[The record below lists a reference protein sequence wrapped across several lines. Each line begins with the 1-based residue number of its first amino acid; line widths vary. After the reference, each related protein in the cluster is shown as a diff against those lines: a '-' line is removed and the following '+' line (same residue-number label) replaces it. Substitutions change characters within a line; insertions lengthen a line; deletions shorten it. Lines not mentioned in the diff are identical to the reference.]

1 MAATEFNLVNGL
13 QEIDKDAD
21 DYLIYGVDLADALA
35 VNGANIASDAEAA
48 AMGRAPLSIVP
59 AGVEIEGSIF
69 VIGSI
74 VCIMV
79 FGGDASLGSVGNYIR
94 IRTPF
99 TNGEQ
104 VDRTLH
110 FNVKEK

>member
-1 MAATEFNLVNGL
+1 MAATEFSLVNGM

-21 DYLIYGVDLADALA
+21 DYLLYGVNLADVLA
-35 VNGANIASDAEAA
+35 VNGASIASDAEAVA
-48 AMGRAPLSIVP
+48 LGREPLSIVA
-59 AGVEIEGSIF
+59 AGVETEGAIF
-69 VIGSI
+69 IIGSV

-79 FGGDASLGSVGNYIR
+79 FGGDASLGSAGNSIR
-94 IRTPF
+94 IRSPF

-110 FNVKEK
+110 FNIKEK